1 MSTLTGP
8 QPTDPKELRPLLH
21 AELDRLPDEH
31 LETAHR
37 FLLEM
42 EVQHA
47 LESLGTATEQAWS
60 RGDLSDEKI
69 AETVREHRQRHCG
82 SLEHGRRVILHVLF
96 FAQLMV
102 HSIP

>member
-1 MSTLTGP
+1 MIYDQTMSTLTAP

-42 EVQHA
+42 EIQHT
-47 LESLGTATEQAWS
+47 LESLGAATEQAWS

-69 AETVREHRQRHCG
+69 AEAIREHRQRHPY
-82 SLEHGRRVILHVLF
+82 R
-96 FAQLMV
+96 
-102 HSIP
+102 